1 MIRLCCNKLYF
12 LLICLLLAI
21 FDLLR
26 LFGIDIT
33 GCAFGLSGVNPA
45 INDAEENFIRPKD
58 AEKLY
63 FKHKCKTMLTNK
75 FTGDIDIK
83 SVSDTRSS
91 PIENV
96 VNTDMVNI

>member
-1 MIRLCCNKLYF
+1 MRLCCDKLYF
-12 LLICLLLAI
+12 LSICLFLAK

-63 FKHKCKTMLTNK
+63 FKQINCT
-75 FTGDIDIK
+75 
-83 SVSDTRSS
+83 S
-91 PIENV
+91 
-96 VNTDMVNI
+96 